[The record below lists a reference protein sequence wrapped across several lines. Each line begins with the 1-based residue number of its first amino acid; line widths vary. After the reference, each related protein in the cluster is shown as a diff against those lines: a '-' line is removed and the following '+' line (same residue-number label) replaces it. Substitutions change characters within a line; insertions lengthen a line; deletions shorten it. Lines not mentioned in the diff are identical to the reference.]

1 MVFGVKNAGFLESM
15 REIFS
20 YVDSAPFFVQIF
32 SVGIFSSLGSSVIN
46 NLPMVLLGNL
56 TLQSFGLDSL
66 REQALVFAH
75 VLGCNIGSKFTPIGS
90 LATLL
95 FLLKLRIYGI
105 KIALWQYMAF
115 ALILSVCVL
124 FAALFGLWISTL
136 LFMP

>member
-1 MVFGVKNAGFLESM
+1 MLLFLALDFLLWYFSEVAVVFQH
-15 REIFS
+15 
-20 YVDSAPFFVQIF
+20 P
-32 SVGIFSSLGSSVIN
+32 LG
-46 NLPMVLLGNL
+46 GNIVSQL
-56 TLQSFGLDSL
+56 
-66 REQALVFAH
+66 
-75 VLGCNIGSKFTPIGS
+75 TPIGS